1 LRTHPAWAAL
11 LCGCAILGTSP
22 LWSQIPQSDEPTKK
36 LAHDVLKEL
45 IEINTTDSVGST
57 TLAANAMAK
66 RFKAAGFADADMTVV
81 GPNDRKG
88 NLVVRLRGK
97 PGSKLKPIL
106 IIGHTDVV
114 EAKREDW
121 TTDPFKLVEKDGYFY
136 GRGTQDMKGSDAI
149 AVVDLIRMKKEGFVP
164 DRDIILA
171 LTADEEGGKSNGVD
185 WLLKNHRELID
196 AEYALNPDSGQ
207 VHTDKPETVEFEATE
222 KLYADYQ
229 LMATNAGGH
238 SSVPVPDNAIYHVAN
253 ALVALQHYSFPV
265 EVNPVTRGFFEAMAK
280 IESGQTAADMRAVL
294 QTPPDPQAVDRLSKD
309 ARYNSTLRTTC
320 VATLLAGGH
329 APNALPQRASAN
341 VNCRIFPGHPPE
353 EIRQQ
358 LVKLFNDPALS
369 VRYQSEEGEVT
380 DHAPDRKA
388 MAVPPLR
395 DDVMKAL
402 NKVSH
407 TLWPGATVVPIMEVG
422 ASDSV
427 HTMAAGIPSY
437 GICGLAID
445 RHDDRM
451 HGRDERLQAD
461 SYYNGLTFYYL
472 LLKDLTST
480 P

>member
-1 LRTHPAWAAL
+1 MLAWA
-11 LCGCAILGTSP
+11 P
-22 LWSQIPQSDEPTKK
+22 LWSQMPQSDEATRN

-66 RFKAAGFADADMTVV
+66 RFKAAGFADADMTVA
-81 GPNDRKG
+81 GPNERKG
-88 NLVVRLRGK
+88 NLVVRLHGK

-106 IIGHTDVV
+106 IIAHTDVV

-136 GRGTQDMKGSDAI
+136 GRGTQDMKGSDAVAI
-149 AVVDLIRMKKEGFVP
+149 ADLIRLKKEGFVP
-164 DRDIILA
+164 NRDIILA
-171 LTADEEGGKSNGVD
+171 LTADEENGKSNGVD
-185 WLLKNHRELID
+185 WLLKNRHELVD
-196 AEYALNPDSGQ
+196 AEYVLNPDSGQ
-207 VHTDKPETVEFEATE
+207 VHTDKPVTVEFEATE

-229 LMATNAGGH
+229 VMATNAGGH
-238 SSVPVPDNAIYHVAN
+238 SSLPVPDNAIYHVAN
-253 ALVALQHYSFPV
+253 ALTALQHYSFPA
-265 EVNPVTRGFFEAMAK
+265 EFNPVTRDYFEAMAK

-294 QTPPDPQAVDRLSKD
+294 QSPADPKAIERLSQD

-320 VATLLAGGH
+320 VATMLAGGH

-353 EIRQQ
+353 DIRQQ
-358 LVKLFNDPALS
+358 LLKVINDPQVT
-369 VRYQSEEGEVT
+369 VRYQDEQGVAT

-395 DDVMKAL
+395 ADVMKSL
-402 NKVSH
+402 NKVSQKM
-407 TLWPGATVVPIMEVG
+407 WPGATVIPRMEVG

-427 HTMAAGIPSY
+427 HTMEAGIPSY

-451 HGRDERLQAD
+451 HGRDERLGVESFD
-461 SYYNGLTFYYL
+461 NGLVFYYL
-472 LLKDLTST
+472 LLKDLTNAK
-480 P
+480 